1 VLVAAG
7 VGGAIAAAVLTHGGG
22 GKKAALPP
30 PAKASVSVK
39 TVVTTAPG
47 QTVVSTVQTTVQAP
61 TTAPAATP
69 TTSATSS
76 SAAVNTSDP
85 VALNNQGWYDIQHGD
100 YNGALPLL
108 QRAVQELQ
116 GSSSI
121 TRAYANY
128 NLGITLIALG
138 RCNEA
143 LPYLDVAKQ
152 MEPGRSEVHQ
162 ALAQARKCS

>member
-1 VLVAAG
+1 
-7 VGGAIAAAVLTHGGG
+7 
-22 GKKAALPP
+22 
-30 PAKASVSVK
+30 
-39 TVVTTAPG
+39 
-47 QTVVSTVQTTVQAP
+47 
-61 TTAPAATP
+61 
-69 TTSATSS
+69 
-76 SAAVNTSDP
+76 VNTRDP

-100 YNGALPLL
+100 YSSALPLL

-138 RCNEA
+138 RCSEA
-143 LPYLDVAKQ
+143 MPYLNVAKQ

-162 ALAQARKCS
+162 AISQAKKCS